1 MSCVSIYNEN
11 LLYMQ
16 GLKSDGEVDHDR
28 VGEVYTTLVALLKA
42 KSKVFATNI
51 GKQVVCVCE
60 CVRVCVRARV
70 HAYLCTCIRAYNYNS
85 VYMYM

>member
-1 MSCVSIYNEN
+1 MFTIKLVTHIHTHTHTHTHTLYLIIVSNSNI
-11 LLYMQ
+11 Q

-51 GKQVVCVCE
+51 GKQVVCGWVGG
-60 CVRVCVRARV
+60 
-70 HAYLCTCIRAYNYNS
+70 
-85 VYMYM
+85 